1 MSFSFKKN
9 IFFARSSA
17 KKAIAKA
24 KSTVKTNARNTIAE
38 VSNDIE
44 PELTKIKTNLS
55 RAADSLKKDLMK
67 KIS

>member
-24 KSTVKTNARNTIAE
+24 KTTVTKNAKSTIAE

-44 PELTKIKTNLS
+44 PELVKIKNNLS
-55 RAADSLKKDLMK
+55 RAADGLKKDFMK

>member
-9 IFFARSSA
+9 IFFARASA

-24 KSTVKTNARNTIAE
+24 KNTVKNNARSTIEE

-44 PELTKIKTNLS
+44 PELRKIKTNLS
-55 RAADSLKKDLMK
+55 RAAGNLKKDLIK
-67 KIS
+67 KVS